1 MSEANYLFDKIFKSN
16 ETKEKIFLINESKKL
31 SYIEF
36 HEVVN
41 KISNYLI
48 EINLSPGDRVAVQA
62 EKNIIQLALYVATL
76 KAGGV
81 YLPLNTGYTLNELE
95 YFFNDAKPKVIVVD
109 DKIQSKIDSIVSTSS
124 ASILT
129 LNLDESGSLTER
141 IKNCSKK
148 FHAIARSEN
157 DLAAIL
163 YTSGTTGKSKGA
175 MLSHRN
181 LVSNS
186 AVLRDFWKFTE
197 SDVLL
202 HMLPIYHTH

>member
-1 MSEANYLFDKIFKSN
+1 MTEANYLFDKIFKSN

-36 HEVVN
+36 HELVN

-62 EKNIIQLALYVATL
+62 EKNIIQLALYVATI

-95 YFFNDAKPKVIVVD
+95 YFFDDAKPKVIVVD
-109 DKIQSKIDSIVSTSS
+109 DKIQSKIDGRASTSS

-141 IKNCSKK
+141 IKN
-148 FHAIARSEN
+148 H
-157 DLAAIL
+157 
-163 YTSGTTGKSKGA
+163 
-175 MLSHRN
+175 
-181 LVSNS
+181 
-186 AVLRDFWKFTE
+186 
-197 SDVLL
+197 
-202 HMLPIYHTH
+202 

>member
-1 MSEANYLFDKIFKSN
+1 MTEANYLFDKIFKPN

-31 SYIEF
+31 TYIEF

-48 EINLSPGDRVAVQA
+48 EIDLSPGDRVAVQA
-62 EKNIIQLALYVATL
+62 EKNIIQLALYVATI

-109 DKIQSKIDSIVSTSS
+109 DKIQSKIDSISSTSS

-129 LNLDESGSLTER
+129 LNLDESGSLKGPEGSILSLPKPLLDLIHR
-141 IKNCSKK
+141 I
-148 FHAIARSEN
+148 
-157 DLAAIL
+157 DLSFL
-163 YTSGTTGKSKGA
+163 
-175 MLSHRN
+175 N
-181 LVSNS
+181 
-186 AVLRDFWKFTE
+186 E
-197 SDVLL
+197 
-202 HMLPIYHTH
+202 